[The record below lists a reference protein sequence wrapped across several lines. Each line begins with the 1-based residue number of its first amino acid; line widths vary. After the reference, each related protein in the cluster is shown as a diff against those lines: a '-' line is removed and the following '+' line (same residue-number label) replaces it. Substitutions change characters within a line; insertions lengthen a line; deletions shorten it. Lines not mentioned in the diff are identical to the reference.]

1 MRGLIREPL
10 VHFVLAAGLI
20 FVAYSVASAGRA
32 GEAET
37 IHVSAA
43 ELERLA
49 ALYAAEAGTL
59 PSPEDL
65 RAIVVDH
72 VENEA
77 LAREARRLGLGEGDT
92 VVERRLA
99 QKMRFMLDDLAE
111 LPTPEETEL
120 RTWYTQHSERFT
132 EPGRVSF
139 DHVFLATPDDTRS
152 AALLAQLNGNAP
164 PDWRRSGD
172 PFMLQRQYGNLPV
185 REVIRLFGGDFAEAL
200 SALPVSDTWQGP
212 VPSAIGVHLLRVSSR
227 SPEKL
232 PAFDNIREA
241 VEADWETNTRRRLN
255 AEAVAE
261 VVGRYEVEIEGLEP

>member
-20 FVAYSVASAGRA
+20 FAAYSAVSAGRV
-32 GEAET
+32 GETET
-37 IHVSAA
+37 IRISAA

-49 ALYAAEAGTL
+49 ALYATEAGTL
-59 PSPEDL
+59 PSTEDL
-65 RAIVVDH
+65 RAIIVDH

-77 LAREARRLGLGEGDT
+77 LTREARRLGLGEGDT

-111 LPTPEETEL
+111 LPAPEEAEL
-120 RTWYTQHSERFT
+120 RDWYGEHPERFT

-139 DHVFLATPDDTRS
+139 DHVFLTSPDDARS
-152 AALLAQLNGNAP
+152 TALLAQLNGNTP

-185 REVIRLFGGDFAEAL
+185 REVVRLFGGDFAEAL
-200 SALPVSDTWQGP
+200 SSLPVSDGWQGP
-212 VPSAIGVHLLRVSSR
+212 VPSAIGIHLVRVSSR
-227 SPEKL
+227 SPEQL
-232 PAFDNIREA
+232 PAFDDIQDA
-241 VEADWETNTRRRLN
+241 VATDWETNMRRRLN

-261 VVGRYEVEIEGLEP
+261 VVARYEVEIEGLEP